1 MVLPDRPIYPMHS
14 VTSLMQYLSMWVS
27 ALRALKS
34 CTSQIPPF
42 FLATA
47 KIGLL
52 YLLGAGSIT
61 PSLSH
66 LMTCFSTSSMCASG
80 ILNCL
85 TKIGLSVFKVISCR
99 SVLHRPRSNRSSLI
113 ASWNFSN
120 TCMYHC
126 LCSAGISLQNFSS
139 INLRLALVNSCF
151 VLVSSCFCYK
161 LLM

>member
-1 MVLPDRPIYPMHS
+1 MVLPDRPISPTHS
-14 VTSLMQYLSMWVS
+14 VTSLMQYLLMWVS

-52 YLLGAGSIT
+52 YLLRAGSIT

-85 TKIGLSVFKVISCR
+85 TKIGLLVFNVISCR
-99 SVLHRPRSNRSSLI
+99 LVLHCPRSNQSSLI

-120 TCMYHC
+120 TCRYRC
-126 LCSAGISLQNFSS
+126 LCSAGTSLQNFSL
-139 INLRLALVNSCF
+139 INFCLVSVNGCF
-151 VLVSSCFCYK
+151 IRVSSCFCDK
-161 LLM
+161 LLI